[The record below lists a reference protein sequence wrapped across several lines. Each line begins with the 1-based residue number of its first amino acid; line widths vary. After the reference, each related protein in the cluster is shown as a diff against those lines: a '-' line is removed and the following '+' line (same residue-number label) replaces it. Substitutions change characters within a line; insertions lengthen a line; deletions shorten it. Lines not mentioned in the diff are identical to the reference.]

1 MKPQNLTLILD
12 NFDNDAMQNAPE
24 IAAAEILE
32 HIAEHLRSGVICLE
46 QLHEKK
52 LRDLNGNTVG
62 RLLIN
67 EPQPQPQPQ
76 PAGDLLSAVCNL
88 IFAEDATTREIS
100 ETEVLPETL
109 RLIHFGQCWQPMRD
123 KAEDLAGRFQ
133 PAAIQIERMYSIE
146 KEISGDE

>member
-67 EPQPQPQPQ
+67 EPQPQPV
-76 PAGDLLSAVCNL
+76 GDLLSAVCNL
-88 IFAEDATTREIS
+88 ILDEDATTREIS

-109 RLIHFGQCWQPMRD
+109 RLIHFGQCWQSMRD

-133 PAAIQIERMYSIE
+133 PAAIQIERMYLIE

>member
-1 MKPQNLTLILD
+1 MKPQNLQIEIT
-12 NFDNDAMQNAPE
+12 NFGNDAMINAPE
-24 IAAAEILE
+24 CAAAEILE
-32 HIAEHLRSGVICLE
+32 HIAEQLRNGGICLE
-46 QLHEKK
+46 QLQEKK

-67 EPQPQPQPQ
+67 EPQPQPQPV
-76 PAGDLLSAVCNL
+76 GDLLSAVCNL

-109 RLIHFGQCWQPMRD
+109 RLIHFGQCWQSMRD

-133 PAAIQIERMYSIE
+133 PAAIQIERMYLIE